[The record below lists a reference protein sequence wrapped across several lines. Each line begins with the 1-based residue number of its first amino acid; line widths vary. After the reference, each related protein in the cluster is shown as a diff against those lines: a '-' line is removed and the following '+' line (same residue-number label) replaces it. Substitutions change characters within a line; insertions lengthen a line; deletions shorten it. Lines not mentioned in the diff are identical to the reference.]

1 MLFIQ
6 FQQWL
11 KIATSTT
18 IEQLLPQI
26 VFTSLGDDSEAQG
39 LLTKWLRYIISKD
52 TFLELSLYLWA
63 YTI

>member
-1 MLFIQ
+1 MVFIQ

-11 KIATSTT
+11 KIATSKT

-39 LLTKWLRYIISKD
+39 LLTK
-52 TFLELSLYLWA
+52 
-63 YTI
+63 